1 MDKNNVFL
9 ERGELEAVYDAG
21 GLLLSQRRVFLPGS
35 QWLSY
40 YQYGWSPLYVD
51 RKGFAAHLCD
61 EMEKKFLY
69 LAEARSIKTLAGYGF
84 SRSSLKSEEED
95 TDSED
100 LDEDIKAEY
109 FEKIQELRREL
120 REVDRELE
128 GKLSRHED
136 LWDFKERWENNSLY
150 TNRERYV
157 RGMVST
163 EEYYTE
169 DVFRSSRKADI
180 EFDAFQEKSNL
191 EYQISKLQNELKQ
204 KREAIQQKKREKQAQ
219 KVTAQLAD
227 MRKRKSYVSKLV
239 ASVSVQAELIF
250 HDEKLMAIYVPQQ
263 PREAFE
269 ITADGGWEFR
279 TLKGHILNFR
289 ETEGGKADTE
299 VLYHFLMEN
308 YGRSIKTMKKVPPKP
323 KGLSEKEWS
332 MWIKLR
338 QAQLSEHV

>member
-1 MDKNNVFL
+1 METNKVFL
-9 ERGELEAVYDAG
+9 EGGELEAVYDAG
-21 GLLLSQRRVFLPGS
+21 GLLLSERRVFLPGS

-40 YQYGWSPLYVD
+40 YQYGWSPLYLD
-51 RKGFAAHLCD
+51 KKGFAAHLCD

-95 TDSED
+95 TETDD

-109 FEKIQELRREL
+109 YEKIQELRREL
-120 REVDRELE
+120 REVDSELE
-128 GKLSRHED
+128 EKLSHHED
-136 LWDFKERWENNSLY
+136 FWDFKERWENNSLY
-150 TNRERYV
+150 TNRERYI
-157 RGMVST
+157 RGMASM
-163 EEYYTE
+163 EEYYGE
-169 DVFRSSRKADI
+169 DVFRSYKKADI

-191 EYQISKLQNELKQ
+191 EYQIRQLENELETK
-204 KREAIQQKKREKQAQ
+204 KEALRQKKREKQAQ

-227 MRKRKSYVSKLV
+227 MRERKSYVSKLV

-263 PREAFE
+263 PGEAFE

-289 ETEGGKADTE
+289 ETEGGKADSR

-308 YGRSIKTMKKVPPKP
+308 YGSSMKTMKKVPLKP
-323 KGLSEKEWS
+323 ERLSEEEWS
-332 MWIKLR
+332 MWIGLR
-338 QAQLSEHV
+338 QAQQPD